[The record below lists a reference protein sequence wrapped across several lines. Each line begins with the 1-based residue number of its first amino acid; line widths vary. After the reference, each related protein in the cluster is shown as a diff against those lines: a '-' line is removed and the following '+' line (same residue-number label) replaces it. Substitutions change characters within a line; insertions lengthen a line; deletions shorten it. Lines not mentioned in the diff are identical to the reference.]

1 LRERG
6 KGGYNSMQWKWGD
19 PNPAVRVFGIVIA
32 GAIIVGVVLS
42 FCGPGEILGMTR
54 IYFIML
60 LVVGI
65 FAAALGMQVVI
76 WFRNRDE

>member
-1 LRERG
+1 MRFDW
-6 KGGYNSMQWKWGD
+6 NPD
-19 PNPAVRVFGIVIA
+19 PVERVFAIVMA
-32 GAIIVGVVLS
+32 GAIIVVVVLS

-54 IYFIML
+54 INFIMV

-76 WFRNRDE
+76 WFRNRDK